1 MRMAAR
7 ALYRGRQFFEAL
19 RPRIDGTLRAEALR
33 LLHEPERRLFESMTP
48 HDQRHCLDVYRR
60 LRADGQTDRDLLV
73 AALLHDV
80 GKGRVALWHRV
91 AYVLLEAWT
100 PGLLDRLA
108 KPGDG
113 AGLPAA
119 AGYRQALYRCRHH
132 VELGGQLA
140 REAGCSD
147 TVVALIRADVGNA
160 RAAWLEALRNADDTA

>member
-1 MRMAAR
+1 MEPLAR
-7 ALYRGRQFFEAL
+7 ALYRSRQFFGAL
-19 RPRIDGTLRAEALR
+19 LPRSDAKLRAVALR

-48 HDQRHCLDVYRR
+48 HDQRHCLEVYRR
-60 LRADGQTDRDLLV
+60 LRADGNEDRDLLM

-91 AYVLLEAWT
+91 AFVLLQAWT

-113 AGLPAA
+113 AG
-119 AGYRQALYRCRHH
+119 YRQALYRCQHH
-132 VELGGQLA
+132 GELGGQIA

-147 TVVALIRADVGNA
+147 TVVALIRADVSNA
-160 RAAWLEALRNADDTA
+160 RSAWLAALKDADDA